1 MRTRHVVLIVMVVSS
16 LGALGAAR
24 LGAQDTSLVRVTP
37 KGVLVDFQD
46 ADLRAVITALA
57 EAGNLN
63 VTYGDVP
70 PTRITLRLRQPVAKP
85 DILPLLRSLAQS
97 NGLRI
102 IEEGSILRFESADA
116 QVTGQVAGG
125 GAAARGA
132 EPQKR
137 LYVYRL
143 KHARA
148 VRLAQTIQAVFGSG
162 TVAQQSSEM
171 RTRPLSEYLRDQQI
185 RPFTPRDTVPPVAG
199 PRAGALEL
207 TANLRADVQIVPD
220 ETTNSLMI
228 RAVPDDYEI
237 VKQAIEAVDLRPL
250 QVLIEVLIAEV
261 RLSKTLDVGVSAKS
275 TQQSPNGNTTSGQLT
290 GESTGD
296 FVFKITRGGKV
307 DVDVAISALASRGNV
322 RIVSRPLLFAQNN
335 LEAKIL
341 VGSQRPFVQ
350 VLRSLPTDAGVRD
363 QIVQY
368 RDVGTS
374 LAILPTINPDG
385 YVTMQ
390 VTQEV
395 SSATS
400 ETQFGAPVISTREAT
415 THLFVKDGQTAVFG
429 GLVDQQRERTR
440 TGIPVLMNIPLLG
453 FVFGTTKWNT
463 TNNELFLFLT
473 PHIVQSDED
482 LDRLKQ
488 ELDKRSPE
496 AKEPPVVPVKKP

>member
-1 MRTRHVVLIVMVVSS
+1 L
-16 LGALGAAR
+16 
-24 LGAQDTSLVRVTP
+24 
-37 KGVLVDFQD
+37 
-46 ADLRAVITALA
+46 
-57 EAGNLN
+57 
-63 VTYGDVP
+63 
-70 PTRITLRLRQPVAKP
+70 
-85 DILPLLRSLAQS
+85 
-97 NGLRI
+97 
-102 IEEGSILRFESADA
+102 
-116 QVTGQVAGG
+116 
-125 GAAARGA
+125 
-132 EPQKR
+132 
-137 LYVYRL
+137 
-143 KHARA
+143 
-148 VRLAQTIQAVFGSG
+148 
-162 TVAQQSSEM
+162 
-171 RTRPLSEYLRDQQI
+171 
-185 RPFTPRDTVPPVAG
+185 
-199 PRAGALEL
+199 
-207 TANLRADVQIVPD
+207 
-220 ETTNSLMI
+220 
-228 RAVPDDYEI
+228 
-237 VKQAIEAVDLRPL
+237 
-250 QVLIEVLIAEV
+250 
-261 RLSKTLDVGVSAKS
+261 
-275 TQQSPNGNTTSGQLT
+275 PNGNTTSGQLT
-290 GESTGD
+290 GESNGD

-350 VLRSLPTDAGVRD
+350 VFRSLPTDAGVRD
-363 QIVQY
+363 QVVQY

-440 TGIPVLMNIPLLG
+440 RGIPVLMNIPLLG
-453 FVFGTTKWNT
+453 FIFGTTKWNT